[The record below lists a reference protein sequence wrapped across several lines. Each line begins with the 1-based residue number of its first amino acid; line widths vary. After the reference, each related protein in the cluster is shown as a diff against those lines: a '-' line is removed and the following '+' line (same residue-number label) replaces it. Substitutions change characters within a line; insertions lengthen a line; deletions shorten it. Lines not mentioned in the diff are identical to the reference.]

1 MLNSIS
7 KIFETCVKNR
17 LEYAQEV
24 SQTTDQCNGGFKKNS
39 QTSDNVLLLYGAI
52 QKCKFEKQNL
62 YPLGIFG
69 CFDVRVTSDSDV
81 GSWLDF
87 G

>member
-1 MLNSIS
+1 MHVFGVKPN
-7 KIFETCVKNR
+7 IFFFCMF
-17 LEYAQEV
+17 YQ
-24 SQTTDQCNGGFKKNS
+24 
-39 QTSDNVLLLYGAI
+39 VLGVPHSSSSTPTWGSV
-52 QKCKFEKQNL
+52 
-62 YPLGIFG
+62 PLGIFG

>member
-1 MLNSIS
+1 MEINS
-7 KIFETCVKNR
+7 
-17 LEYAQEV
+17 
-24 SQTTDQCNGGFKKNS
+24 
-39 QTSDNVLLLYGAI
+39 LLLFIGNEI
-52 QKCKFEKQNL
+52 LSVTGPF
-62 YPLGIFG
+62 PLGIFG

>member
-24 SQTTDQCNGGFKKNS
+24 SQTTDQCRGGLKKNS
-39 QTSDNVLLLYGAI
+39 KTSDNILLLYGVI

-62 YPLGIFG
+62 FIAFVDFRRA
-69 CFDVRVTSDSDV
+69 FDTINR
-81 GSWLDF
+81 GMMFNKLIN
-87 G
+87 